1 MFKRIVI
8 IFIIIS
14 MLFMVSCQSSSSIS
28 INEQMELSDASY
40 QNGLSSVENEVSD
53 TNVSLD
59 YYSHQEVNSFIEEDS
74 SKEDISCQEE
84 ECYYCMVTYSELNE
98 YLKSNHS
105 SESSTYFSVELPLS
119 GLELVGITKSG
130 NNVYFEYKDLTIN
143 SGDIYDLAI
152 GWNITGNGEHGLK
165 ALISGNGKYMSKEAS
180 SNVIYQMQGYTTM
193 LFWVR
198 EDCLFQA
205 SVKENRINEFLELLE
220 GARFILEKI

>member
-74 SKEDISCQEE
+74 SKEDIS
-84 ECYYCMVTYSELNE
+84 
-98 YLKSNHS
+98 
-105 SESSTYFSVELPLS
+105 
-119 GLELVGITKSG
+119 
-130 NNVYFEYKDLTIN
+130 TI
-143 SGDIYDLAI
+143 
-152 GWNITGNGEHGLK
+152 
-165 ALISGNGKYMSKEAS
+165 
-180 SNVIYQMQGYTTM
+180 
-193 LFWVR
+193 
-198 EDCLFQA
+198 
-205 SVKENRINEFLELLE
+205 
-220 GARFILEKI
+220 